1 MTSGQEAS
9 AYNGAARIAEYV
21 RRAAG
26 RIEILPAGGINH
38 FTVADVIKRTGC
50 DQIHASL
57 STARKDRSASGR
69 PQVSFGGAVKQS
81 EVEFTVT
88 DAEAVR
94 RLRGALAQ

>member
-9 AYNGAARIAEYV
+9 AYNSAAQIAAYV

-26 RIEILPAGGINH
+26 RIEILPAGGINR
-38 FTVADVIKRTGC
+38 FTVADVIRRTGC
-50 DQIHASL
+50 DQVHASL
-57 STARKDRSASGR
+57 STASQDRSASGR

-94 RLRGALAQ
+94 RLRGALAK